1 MFKKTHLPLTH
12 NERIKGAMASFVA
25 AREELIDVQLELE
38 SEITSTQEQL
48 SMLNAQHQEATD
60 ALTRIRAITG

>member
-12 NERIKGAMASFVA
+12 SERIKGAMASFIA

-38 SEITSTQEQL
+38 SEITFTQEQL